1 MLPTRE
7 QLLTALVVTLAFTA
21 LAWRMRGVDRSGA
34 WAGGIICFLLLAAAG
49 PGAFAAL
56 VTVFLLAWA
65 STHAGYRRKQA
76 HGTAESKTGRSAF
89 QVLANL
95 GVATACAV
103 LYLACSS
110 GYWKVIFLSA
120 MTAAFA
126 EAAADTVSSEL
137 GRIQD
142 YALLITTWKK
152 VPSGTDGGISL
163 TGTSAGICTAIL
175 VCAVCFTV
183 GLVSWR
189 NAEIA
194 LLAASMGM
202 FADSFLGAWLESR
215 RWLNNDG
222 VNFLSTLIAA
232 CLAILFA
239 SF

>member
-1 MLPTRE
+1 MFPSLE
-7 QLLTALVVTLAFTA
+7 QLLTALIVTLAFTT
-21 LAWRMRGVDRSGA
+21 LAWRIRGVNGSGA
-34 WAGGIICFLLLAAAG
+34 WAGGVICFLLFAAAG

-56 VTVFLLAWA
+56 VAVFLLAWI
-65 STHAGYRRKQA
+65 STRTGYRRKQA
-76 HGTAESKTGRSAF
+76 LGTAESKTGRSAS

-103 LYLACSS
+103 LHLAHSS
-110 GYWKVIFLSA
+110 SYWESIFLCA
-120 MTAAFA
+120 MAAAFA

-142 YALLITTWKK
+142 HALLITSWKK
-152 VPSGTDGGISL
+152 VPSGTDGGVSL
-163 TGTSAGICTAIL
+163 TGTLAGISAAIL
-175 VCAVCFTV
+175 VCAVCLAV
-183 GLVSWR
+183 RLISRR
-189 NAEIA
+189 NAGIA

-232 CLAILFA
+232 CFAILFA